1 MSLRGDVDKSR
12 DPRLG
17 QLMTILIIAAI
28 IIAVGIL
35 VLIFIIIPEKNEMEQ
50 TNTDYLPPDC
60 YKLNGKI
67 ICPKR

>member
-1 MSLRGDVDKSR
+1 MSSRGNVDKSGYT
-12 DPRLG
+12 RLG
-17 QLMTILIIAAI
+17 QRTTITIIAAI
-28 IIAVGIL
+28 IIAATIL
-35 VLIFIIIPEKNEMEQ
+35 VLIFIIIPEKNQLEQ

>member
-1 MSLRGDVDKSR
+1 M
-12 DPRLG
+12 
-17 QLMTILIIAAI
+17 IIAAI
-28 IIAVGIL
+28 IIAATIL
-35 VLIFIIIPEKNEMEQ
+35 VLIFIIIPEKNELEQ